1 MPDTKS
7 GVSFLERSGLLMA
20 YRNPS
25 PRFSPSELL
34 VHSIPLQAPLPLPEL
49 QRGLEGSPAAPA
61 RGQTKNWP
69 HPGDINDP
77 S

>member
-7 GVSFLERSGLLMA
+7 GVNFLERSGLLFA
-20 YRNPS
+20 YRNPVPQIS
-25 PRFSPSELL
+25 PAELL
-34 VHSIPLQAPLPLPEL
+34 VHSIPLTAPLPLPEL

-61 RGQTKNWP
+61 RGQTKHWP

-77 S
+77 T